1 MTKIMIRVS
10 YPYVSIDDALF
21 VSFISVDF
29 LILNSRGIKYKVG
42 IILPNTFD
50 NLVAEAVQELR
61 FRSRH
66 NRVY

>member
-29 LILNSRGIKYKVG
+29 LILNSRGIKFKVG
-42 IILPNTFD
+42 IILPNTLD
-50 NLVAEAVQELR
+50 NLVAEAVEEVR
-61 FRSRH
+61 VRSRH
-66 NRVY
+66 NKVY